1 MIFLAKNIN
10 FSDIYS
16 TKCLKK
22 CMIKMTVPEV
32 CKTEKSEE
40 AEVFYSQNGVPRGF
54 VGKCSATN

>member
-22 CMIKMTVPEV
+22 CMIKITYPKCTKRKNQRKPKFFTV
-32 CKTEKSEE
+32 KM
-40 AEVFYSQNGVPRGF
+40 ASQED
-54 VGKCSATN
+54 S